1 MLEKLSTEKSSKTL
15 SRVDKFDITGFASS
29 SPVFAQSPGEKWMRF
44 KISVVWNVNNLS
56 GVFKVNLSIFLFQ

>member
-29 SPVFAQSPGEKWMRF
+29 SPVFAQSPGKKMDAF
-44 KISVVWNVNNLS
+44 
-56 GVFKVNLSIFLFQ
+56 